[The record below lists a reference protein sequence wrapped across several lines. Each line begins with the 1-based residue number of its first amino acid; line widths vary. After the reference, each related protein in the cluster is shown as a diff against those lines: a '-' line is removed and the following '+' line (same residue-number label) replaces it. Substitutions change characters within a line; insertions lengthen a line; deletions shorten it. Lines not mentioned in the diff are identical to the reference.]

1 MSPVAI
7 ITDLMI
13 AGVAGTLGYFGARI
27 CGDIWAKLILDSQ
40 EAANLRGKL
49 KRRMPLM
56 QALNQRCARR
66 RLALAQSESRRRNAE
81 RRIDD
86 LHRQLDD
93 LQSQDDE
100 LIRIVGHRRPG
111 HHLFKALLVN
121 RHVQTA
127 VREGRSHGLLDSSW
141 ARPQHVEIW
150 ASGLPDVKASLNGR
164 FPISLGFVV
173 IEMTEPE
180 EASPDTNG
188 NAA

>member
-1 MSPVAI
+1 
-7 ITDLMI
+7 
-13 AGVAGTLGYFGARI
+13 
-27 CGDIWAKLILDSQ
+27 
-40 EAANLRGKL
+40 
-49 KRRMPLM
+49 
-56 QALNQRCARR
+56 
-66 RLALAQSESRRRNAE
+66 
-81 RRIDD
+81 
-86 LHRQLDD
+86 
-93 LQSQDDE
+93 
-100 LIRIVGHRRPG
+100 
-111 HHLFKALLVN
+111 LLVN